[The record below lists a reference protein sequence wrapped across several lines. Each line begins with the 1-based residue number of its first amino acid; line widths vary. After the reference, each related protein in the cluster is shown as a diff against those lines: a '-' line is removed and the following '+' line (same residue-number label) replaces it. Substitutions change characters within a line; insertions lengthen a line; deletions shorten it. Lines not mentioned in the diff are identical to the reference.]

1 MTGLQTEVH
10 YYQHALDLITD
21 VFDLDCEDD
30 MRETIEKSARHL
42 YGLVHARY
50 IVTTRGLSKMVIGWF
65 DDVSSSAL
73 TLCVQVDKFKKSDF
87 GKCPRVHCESQPLLP
102 MGLSDIPY
110 QKSVKL
116 YCARCED
123 IYNPKSSR
131 HAQIDGAY
139 FGASFH
145 NILFQVYPALI
156 PQKSRRRYEP
166 RIFGFRVHASAAL
179 ARWQAEER
187 VEMRRRLKE
196 SGAAIDTSKLFIEDA
211 AGEDSEA
218 HDDGTREA
226 AVAEQAVDI
235 GAAR

>member
-1 MTGLQTEVH
+1 
-10 YYQHALDLITD
+10 
-21 VFDLDCEDD
+21 
-30 MRETIEKSARHL
+30 
-42 YGLVHARY
+42 
-50 IVTTRGLSKMVIGWF
+50 
-65 DDVSSSAL
+65 
-73 TLCVQVDKFKKSDF
+73 
-87 GKCPRVHCESQPLLP
+87 
-102 MGLSDIPY
+102 MGLSDVPY

-179 ARWQAEER
+179 ARWQTEER
-187 VEMRRRLKE
+187 VDMRKRLKE
-196 SGAAIDTSKLFIEDA
+196 SGVAIDTTKLFIEDA
-211 AGEDSEA
+211 EADDSEVN
-218 HDDGTREA
+218 DGVSKVTA
-226 AVAEQAVDI
+226 AAEPLK
-235 GAAR
+235 